1 MAGDMLAQVADL
13 LEETLQV
20 HKAVKNAVLC
30 TREGVVVAAVSKH
43 EDIDPRLLA
52 TVSAALAW
60 AGNSALGH
68 IDQSTPS
75 HLIHST
81 RIENIL
87 TILQPHYQLVVVVT
101 RGNDLSFDVSKHL
114 PELQSL
120 ATRIELLMSSHSE
133 FSKETL
139 LGNIVEAIPE
149 ITQVMLL
156 TLDGLPLGSVG
167 FDDEVE
173 IAGLIGSIFA
183 NGLTFS
189 DSTEYIFVNSEKT
202 DFLVYQVDEKRLLA
216 VVCHGP
222 HPDDLARKV
231 LDLVEQI
238 V

>member
-1 MAGDMLAQVADL
+1 MAGDMLAKVADL

-43 EDIDPRLLA
+43 EDINPRLLS

-68 IDQSTPS
+68 IDQSNPT
-75 HLIHST
+75 HLVHST
-81 RIENIL
+81 RIESVI
-87 TILQPHYQLVVVVT
+87 TILQPHYHLVVVVSK
-101 RGNDLSFDVSKHL
+101 GDDLSFDIPKHL

-133 FSKETL
+133 FSRETL
-139 LGNIVEAIPE
+139 LGNIVEAIPD
-149 ITQVMLL
+149 ITQAMLL

-167 FDDEVE
+167 FDEEIE
-173 IAGLIGSIFA
+173 IAALIGSIFA

-189 DSTEYIFVNSEKT
+189 DSTEYIFVNSDKT
-202 DFLVYQVDEKRLLA
+202 DLLVYQVDEKRLLA
-216 VVCHGP
+216 VVCRGP
-222 HPDDLARKV
+222 DPDELARKV

-238 V
+238 A